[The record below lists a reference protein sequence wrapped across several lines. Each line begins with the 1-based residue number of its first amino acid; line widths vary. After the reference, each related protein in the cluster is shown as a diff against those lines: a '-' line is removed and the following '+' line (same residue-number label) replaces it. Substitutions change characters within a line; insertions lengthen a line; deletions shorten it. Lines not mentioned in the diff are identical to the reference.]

1 LPEHLEDGDM
11 TTQHGMYRPGTG
23 GGRGAA
29 RFATAAMLALL
40 GLALLLAGCGGTASS
55 ERSIFITAWHD
66 ANGDGQFLGEEQL
79 PGIFAVAPEGDGVTR
94 ISEPG
99 FWHIGASV
107 SPTGGRMSYSAWR
120 QDTNG
125 DGVADPY
132 DEQAIY
138 VADLDGSNEVEIMR
152 SGTIAAGLW
161 SRDGTRLAVQY
172 GEQGDWL
179 IVNADGSGERNL
191 TQDEFQAT
199 EYSAF
204 DWLISPDGTLRIEI
218 GTGPTWF
225 VVDAERP
232 PGDLGGAVPLSD
244 EVSNYMLIGWAP
256 DSERIL
262 LVVREGGGQEALPW
276 EVPITLYAINADGSG
291 LTQLSSDGGGSELA
305 QWSPDGKQTAYLSW
319 WEDADGDGVA
329 EQQRDRQSP
338 ALYVVN
344 ADGSEGRRLLGDDYR
359 IGIALG
365 W

>member
-1 LPEHLEDGDM
+1 M
-11 TTQHGMYRPGTG
+11 TTQRGMYRLGARG
-23 GGRGAA
+23 RRGAA
-29 RFATAAMLALL
+29 MLVLL
-40 GLALLLAGCGGTASS
+40 GLALLLAGCGGTASGG
-55 ERSIFITAWHD
+55 RPIFITAWHD
-66 ANGDGQFLGEEQL
+66 ANGDGQFLGDEQL
-79 PGIFAVAPEGDGVTR
+79 PGIFAVAADGDEVTR
-94 ISEPG
+94 ISEAG
-99 FWHIGASV
+99 FWHIGSSV
-107 SPTGGRMSYSAWR
+107 SPAGDRMSYSAWR
-120 QDTNG
+120 EDTNG
-125 DGVADPY
+125 DGAADAY

-138 VADLDGSNEVEIMR
+138 AADLDGSNEVEIMR

-179 IVNADGSGERNL
+179 IVNADGSGSRSLAQE
-191 TQDEFQAT
+191 QFQAT

-204 DWLISPDGTLRIEI
+204 DWLISPDGSLRIEI

-225 VVDAERP
+225 VVDADRT
-232 PGDLGGAVPLSD
+232 PGDLGGAVPLTD
-244 EVSNYMLIGWAP
+244 EVSDYMLIGWAP

-262 LVVREGGGQEALPW
+262 LVTREGGTQQAFPW
-276 EVPITLYAINADGSG
+276 EVPITLYSIKADGSG
-291 LTQLSSDGGGSELA
+291 LTQLSSTGGSSELA
-305 QWSPDGKQTAYLSW
+305 QWSPDGTQVAYLSW

-344 ADGSEGRRLLGDDYR
+344 ADGSEGRRLLGDEYR